1 MMNEL
6 FDKHGLKD
14 SRLSFEHLNPFLDV
28 GYYACP
34 RPSVW
39 RLWQLLAL
47 DNTSNI
53 PWQLHGAANDYGLAV
68 SMYRWKT
75 KLPEVYRQVFA
86 RGDPMK
92 LHAARLRGETLEY
105 VASVVPNIN
114 PIVALILKSLPT
126 Q

>member
-1 MMNEL
+1 
-6 FDKHGLKD
+6 
-14 SRLSFEHLNPFLDV
+14 
-28 GYYACP
+28 
-34 RPSVW
+34 
-39 RLWQLLAL
+39 
-47 DNTSNI
+47 
-53 PWQLHGAANDYGLAV
+53 
-68 SMYRWKT
+68 MYRWKT